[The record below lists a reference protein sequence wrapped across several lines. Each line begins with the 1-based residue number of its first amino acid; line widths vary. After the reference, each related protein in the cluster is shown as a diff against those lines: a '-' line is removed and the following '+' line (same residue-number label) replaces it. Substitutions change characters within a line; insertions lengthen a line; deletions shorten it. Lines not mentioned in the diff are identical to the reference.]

1 MSLLAVGPVMFGGTD
16 GIISYLRA
24 RKLLARNQELC
35 KVMIAILYMHI
46 SIVNWGMD

>member
-24 RKLLARNQELC
+24 RKTTCPQSELC
-35 KVMIAILYMHI
+35 KVMIAIYMHI
-46 SIVNWGMD
+46 NIVN